1 MVSDQLLFLSFILIV
16 FLLLVLLAL
25 NIDLLNGFL
34 SRGDSRKFMETWLDK
49 NTITDIS
56 RQINLHVES
65 ESFRK
70 TVISVC
76 PVEAITLLAA
86 PEQHFI
92 VSKKRC
98 LGYACLEC
106 LRLILLQQ
114 FEREKSLDDRK
125 STVEK

>member
-1 MVSDQLLFLSFILIV
+1 MVSDQLLFLSFILII

-25 NIDLLNGFL
+25 NIDLLSGFL
-34 SRGDSRKFMETWLDK
+34 SREDSRKFMETWLDK

-56 RQINLHVES
+56 RQINLHIES

-70 TVISVC
+70 AVISVC

-86 PEQHFI
+86 PEQHLI
-92 VSKKRC
+92 VSEKLC

-114 FEREKSLDDRK
+114 FEREKSLDD
-125 STVEK
+125 